1 MTKAVKLNL
10 VIALSFGLVAET
22 VCIAHVGGLLKFPS
36 LHEMTPSSVY
46 TLTLDASNAPKEQEF
61 ASHIVYNPSGYGL
74 EASYSNAS
82 ELPGGHVHLDT
93 NGELVMKTNI
103 TGVYAIEPTFTG
115 GVVAS
120 FGLNNNTLATKE
132 LTSGSLV
139 ELASGYYFDQIKLFA
154 TESTDITSVRF
165 LYSCSE
171 HEDQTTEPSV
181 VTSNG
186 GAIITGV
193 NDQTYLGEK
202 VYLHVEPFM
211 ANTVE
216 SVTLNGNPLALD
228 SESGCY
234 VYEAGLNDE
243 VEVTT
248 SLQDKIT
255 VNRYTIDEDTG
266 ESTFVDTSKVNPII
280 DPKGYYYTVNAPE
293 MEGYSPDK
301 DYYKSV
307 LDSEHQ
313 VANFYYSKLDVYDG
327 TESTSL
333 SGSGTAASP
342 YLIKS
347 AADYVYFA
355 KSVATNLYSGK
366 YLKMTKSVDI
376 SSLPTGSVRAGLSG
390 HQFRGTFDGNN
401 CAIRGVTIT
410 SGSKQALFY
419 SIHTGIVKN
428 LCTYGSNKSGMC
440 AGSLCSYLD
449 AGGTIQN
456 CSNYITVEH
465 DKALGDSK
473 DSGNA
478 AGGFVG
484 SLWTNGKIINCTN
497 YANVTNIDTVNDTN
511 KTAGIVGV
519 VEKNGGLIQNTFN
532 FGNVSG
538 RKMAGGIAPFVND
551 GFTITLKDVY
561 NFGDVSTSQVSVP
574 SGIMGS
580 LDLNYHNVDGCY
592 NFGDVISIAGSTAA
606 GCFNTV
612 TVSTATENQNTVKN
626 CYNFGDVSVTVAA
639 VGGIAA
645 YITDTNPTNPV
656 TFENCKNYGSITSTI
671 AANSAVGGIVGR
683 CMVELSSK
691 ATAVERLVTFDSCE
705 NYGYIDGA
713 QRSGG
718 IVGWASTATL
728 TNCANYGDFGTDV
741 DAISNSWNGGLVGT
755 SFNHSTTKASV
766 LTIVDSKNF
775 GNIKASSSAVGGIVG
790 SPSGNATLN
799 IDNCVNYGRVTS
811 ENTYAGGITGQIS
824 GAALSASIA
833 NCTNYG
839 RISASTDYCG
849 GVYCN
854 TSAKW
859 SFTNNVN
866 YGRLICPGTHVY
878 NN

>member
-1 MTKAVKLNL
+1 MKKSLKLNL
-10 VIALSFGLVAET
+10 VIALSFGLTAGT
-22 VCIAHVGGLLKFPS
+22 ICIASAGVLMKSPS
-36 LHEMTPSSVY
+36 LNEVVSSNFY
-46 TLTLDASNAPKEQEF
+46 TLTLDASNAPKEEEF
-61 ASHIVYNPSGYGL
+61 ASHMVYNPSGYGL
-74 EASYSNAS
+74 EVSYSNAS

-93 NGELVMKTNI
+93 NGELVIKTNI

-115 GVVAS
+115 GLVAS

-132 LTSGSLV
+132 LTSGSSI
-139 ELASGYYFDQIKLFA
+139 ELAEGYYFDQIKLIA

-171 HEDQTTEPSV
+171 HEDQVTESSV

-216 SVTLNGNPLALD
+216 SVTLNGKALELD

-234 VYEAGLNDE
+234 EYEAGLNDN
-243 VEVTT
+243 VVVTT

-255 VNRYTIDEDTG
+255 VNRYTIDENTG
-266 ESTFVDTSKVNPII
+266 ESTFVDTSKVDPII
-280 DPKGYYYTVNAPE
+280 DAKGYSYRVDAPE

-313 VANFYYSKLDVYDG
+313 VVNFYYSKLDAYDG
-327 TESTSL
+327 TPSASL
-333 SGSGTAASP
+333 SGSGTAADP

-347 AADYVYFA
+347 AEDYVYFA
-355 KSVATNLYSGK
+355 KSVATDFYTGK
-366 YLKMTKSVDI
+366 YFKMTKSVDI
-376 SSLPTGSVRAGLSG
+376 SSLPTAEVRAGLSA
-390 HQFRGTFDGNN
+390 HQFRGTFDGSN

-410 SGSKQALFY
+410 TGSQQALFY
-419 SIHTGIVKN
+419 AIYTGTVKN
-428 LCTYGSNKSGMC
+428 LCTYGSNKSGVC
-440 AGSLCSYLD
+440 AGSICAYLD

-456 CSNYITVEH
+456 CSNYITIEH
-465 DKALGDSK
+465 SKALGG
-473 DSGNA
+473 SGNA
-478 AGGFVG
+478 AGGLAG
-484 SLWTNGKIINCTN
+484 SLRTNGKIIDCTN
-497 YANVTNIDTVNDTN
+497 YANVTNIDTKNDTN

-519 VEKNGGLIQNTFN
+519 VENNGGLIQNTFN

-551 GFTITLKDVY
+551 GFTLTLKDVY

-574 SGIMGS
+574 SGIIGS

-592 NFGDVISIAGSTAA
+592 NFGDVTSIAGSTAA
-606 GCFNTV
+606 GCFNTI
-612 TVSTATENQNTVKN
+612 TASTAENPNTVKN
-626 CYNFGDVSVTVAA
+626 CHNYGDISVTVAA
-639 VGGIAA
+639 VGGIAG

-671 AANSAVGGIVGR
+671 ATNSAVGGIVGR
-683 CMVELSSK
+683 CMVDVSSK
-691 ATAVERLVTFDSCE
+691 ATTVERLVTFDSCE

-741 DAISNSWNGGLVGT
+741 DAVSVSWNGGLVGT
-755 SFNHSTTKASV
+755 SFNHPSKASV

-775 GNIKASSSAVGGIVG
+775 GNIKISSSAVGGIVG

-799 IDNCVNYGRVTS
+799 IDNCVNYGRVTTS
-811 ENTYAGGITGQIS
+811 GSYAGGITGQIS
-824 GAALSASIA
+824 GAAKAASVS
-833 NCTNYG
+833 NCVNYG
-839 RISASTDYCG
+839 RVSAGTDYCG

-854 TSAKW
+854 TSAAW
-859 SFTNNVN
+859 SLTNNVN

-878 NN
+878 ND